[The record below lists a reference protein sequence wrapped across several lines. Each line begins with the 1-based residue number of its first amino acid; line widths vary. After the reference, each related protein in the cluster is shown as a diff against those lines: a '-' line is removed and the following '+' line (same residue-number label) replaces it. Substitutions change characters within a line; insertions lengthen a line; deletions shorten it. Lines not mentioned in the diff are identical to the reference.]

1 MQHCHTR
8 TFKTLGPWIFPNLFS
23 KPVLCVIHYF
33 SKFYIKA
40 DKYFPW
46 FCMNSSFNCIFRFL
60 TVVYILYCFQGPSIL
75 TWGTLSHRS
84 HVFQQF
90 PLYLASLV
98 WCHEKIFDLNGSE
111 EEISTIFRQWI
122 FKIFFITLDYID
134 YADAIFEICNRISLR
149 KRKSLWSR
157 FSLFM

>member
-1 MQHCHTR
+1 MKRTVKRHCCAR
-8 TFKTLGPWIFPNLFS
+8 TFKTPGPWIFSKLFS
-23 KPVLCVIHYF
+23 KPVLCVPHYF
-33 SKFYIKA
+33 YEFYIRA

-60 TVVYILYCFQGPSIL
+60 TVVYILNCFQGPSIL

-98 WCHEKIFDLNGSE
+98 WCHEKIFDSNGDSNGSE
-111 EEISTIFRQWI
+111 EKISGLGLCSFQKNTTFLRS
-122 FKIFFITLDYID
+122 FAFFIKERFDL
-134 YADAIFEICNRISLR
+134 CVLLRSL
-149 KRKSLWSR
+149 
-157 FSLFM
+157 